1 MSVMDETVRAFT
13 PAPLPPNPPI
23 DWSAD
28 LQDKFGNALLALGRL
43 DGASGALP
51 ETSQFL
57 HMFARK
63 EALLSS
69 KIENSQ
75 SSLYDLLM
83 FEMGQDC
90 ESPPDDARVVS
101 NCAAAILRG
110 TERLREG
117 MPLSLR
123 LMREL
128 HGILL
133 GEGGAAKRQGSS
145 GERNAG

>member
-1 MSVMDETVRAFT
+1 MNRDLQGHYITVSVMDETVRAFT
-13 PAPLPPNPPI
+13 PAPLQPNPPI

-75 SSLYDLLM
+75 SSFYDLLM

-90 ESPPDDARVVS
+90 E
-101 NCAAAILRG
+101 
-110 TERLREG
+110 
-117 MPLSLR
+117 
-123 LMREL
+123 
-128 HGILL
+128 
-133 GEGGAAKRQGSS
+133 
-145 GERNAG
+145 